1 VLFLNHVEF
10 SHDSGYRYMSW
21 AEMFEFKVFVHP
33 KLKFCHYVLMAFQT
47 YLTLFFFSVEIEKEK
62 FRRMFML

>member
-1 VLFLNHVEF
+1 
-10 SHDSGYRYMSW
+10 MSW

-47 YLTLFFFSVEIEKEK
+47 YLTFFFFPVEIEKEK